1 MSQVNTIELHFSC
14 HCGFM
19 KCKTTNTLP
28 QQPTTDENHSSSL
41 PTLTVLDCN
50 CSMCKRKGFLHHIVS
65 EKNFEMISPS
75 SLSEL
80 SCYTFQTHVA
90 KHYFCPKCGICTFYK
105 PRSNPD
111 GWSVNMHCLSNESL
125 GKVSVNVEKFDG
137 ENWEDSAGAI
147 KHLSE

>member
-1 MSQVNTIELHFSC
+1 MTDVGPGKISLKNIFTTTMQAELTFSR

-19 KCKTTNTLP
+19 KCNVKH
-28 QQPTTDENHSSSL
+28 QSSSEPL
-41 PTLTVLDCN
+41 RVLDCN
-50 CSMCKRKGFLHHIVS
+50 CSICKKKGFLHYIVNES
-65 EKNFEMISPS
+65 AFELSSPQ
-75 SLSEL
+75 SLQEL

-111 GWSVNMHCLSNESL
+111 GWSVNMRCVDSESV
-125 GKVSVNVEKFDG
+125 KYIVESFDG
-137 ENWEDSAGAI
+137 QNWEQNAAAI